1 MKTIT
6 IVTPTYNRANKLE
19 KVFESLKKQT
29 RKDFEWLVI
38 DDGSIDNTKDI
49 IEILKKEADFD
60 VFYYKQDNQGKHIAL
75 NRAFKEVKTELDDKN
90 SKDNER

>member
-38 DDGSIDNTKDI
+38 DDGRIDNTKDI

-60 VFYYKQDNQGKHIAL
+60 VFYYKQDNQVKHIAL
-75 NRAFKEVKTELDDKN
+75 NRAFKEVKTELLMILDY
-90 SKDNER
+90 